1 MKPQTS
7 ISSNDLFSHPISS
20 AEAGKE
26 DLSLKV
32 KVLREENAKLQASTQ
47 QAIAEKDRLESFLV
61 EVKIKSANLDLEND

>member
-7 ISSNDLFSHPISS
+7 ISSNDLFSQPISS

>member
-7 ISSNDLFSHPISS
+7 ISSNDLFSQPISS
-20 AEAGKE
+20 AEAVKE

>member
-7 ISSNDLFSHPISS
+7 ISSNDLFSQPISS
-20 AEAGKE
+20 VEAGKE